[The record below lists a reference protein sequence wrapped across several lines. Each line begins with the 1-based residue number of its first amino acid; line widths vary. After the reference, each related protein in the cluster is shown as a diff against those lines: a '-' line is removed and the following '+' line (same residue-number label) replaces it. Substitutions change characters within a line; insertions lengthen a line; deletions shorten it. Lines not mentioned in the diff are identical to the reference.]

1 MESLRPTGRN
11 LSSTFYIGSVGEYCV
26 NNNVWF
32 VTQEHDFDLGN
43 AFAGVGGGQP
53 FRYLWS
59 VTDGFQ
65 LIKIELKCRLV
76 F

>member
-1 MESLRPTGRN
+1 VESLRPTGRN

-43 AFAGVGGGQP
+43 AFAGAGGAALQIFVVSNRWIP
-53 FRYLWS
+53 INK
-59 VTDGFQ
+59 D
-65 LIKIELKCRLV
+65 
-76 F
+76 

>member
-1 MESLRPTGRN
+1 VLTITYGLLLR
-11 LSSTFYIGSVGEYCV
+11 STTLTLVMHSRG
-26 NNNVWF
+26 W
-32 VTQEHDFDLGN
+32 
-43 AFAGVGGGQP
+43 GGQP